1 MSNKGKQ
8 NLFVRL
14 VLTLGCVSI
23 FSTITI
29 TSAWAVDP
37 QVIETEQARIET
49 VATISKATVCVFGSK
64 GGGGGSGVLIS
75 PDGYALSNFH
85 VTEAT
90 GTFMKC
96 GLDDGKLYDTV
107 LVGLDPTGDVAL
119 IKLLGREDFPYAPLG
134 NSDQVQVGDE
144 VYTVGNPF
152 LLAAD
157 YRPSV
162 SLGIVSGTHRYQYP
176 AGTFLEYTDCIQV
189 DAAINPGNSGGP
201 LFNDRGE
208 VIGINGRASFEKR
221 GRVNTGAGYAIS
233 INQIKMFLDHL
244 KSGRVV
250 DHATLGATLV
260 SDEDGTLY
268 VDQILE
274 TESVYRRGL
283 QSRDEIISIAG
294 RTLTSVNQFKNI
306 LGIFP
311 EGWPVKLAFRQ
322 EGETQ
327 NILVRL
333 PALHSEQELAEI
345 VKPKKSMHPAMGEV
359 EKQPTGP
366 EEYQHLYE
374 AKPGYANYY
383 FNRVQQERVLQAYRS
398 TVQNLE
404 MTEAAQN
411 KSVWVVTGTEAK
423 GAKYELV
430 LAPTAIGFR
439 IGRGIY
445 LQPLQGEAGIDEPE
459 ASGGLLIALH
469 QLRVWLTNG
478 PSGFTDNYHWGSEP
492 LDGEG
497 PLVDVLVTTW
507 ENMESRWLFN
517 QETGQ
522 LVGLDSRR
530 VEDIEACELRFGSY
544 QQYEQVF
551 FPEQIRVSYSGTSL
565 VTLNTE
571 EIKVNQPAAASEN
584 KDAKVEEQK

>member
-1 MSNKGKQ
+1 MRNQSVSFMLAVSCLCAM
-8 NLFVRL
+8 LFSGGRSV
-14 VLTLGCVSI
+14 
-23 FSTITI
+23 F
-29 TSAWAVDP
+29 AVDP
-37 QVIETEQARIET
+37 DVLKAQEERVQT

-96 GLDDGKLYDTV
+96 GLNDGKLYDTV

-119 IKLLGREDFPYAPLG
+119 IKLLGRDDFPYAPLG
-134 NSDQVQVGDE
+134 DSDQVRLGDD

-157 YRPSV
+157 YHPSV
-162 SLGIVSGTHRYQYP
+162 SLGIVSGVHRYQYP

-260 SDEDGTLY
+260 SDDEGALY

-274 TESVYRRGL
+274 IESVYRRGL
-283 QSRDEIISIAG
+283 RARDEIVSMAS

-311 EGWPVKLAFRQ
+311 EGWPVELTFRQ
-322 EGETQ
+322 EGETKK
-327 NILVRL
+327 ILVRL
-333 PALHSEQELAEI
+333 PALHT
-345 VKPKKSMHPAMGEV
+345 
-359 EKQPTGP
+359 EKQIQDIVAPKQAMPHNLGKV
-366 EEYQHLYE
+366 EEPQPPAEYKHLYE
-374 AKPGYANYY
+374 AKAGYANFY
-383 FNRVQQERVLQAYRS
+383 FNRLEQERVLEGYRS
-398 TVQNLE
+398 TVKEFNLSE
-404 MTEAAQN
+404 TIDD
-411 KSVWVVTGTEAK
+411 KSIWVVTGTEEK
-423 GAKYELV
+423 GAKYELI
-430 LAPTAIGFR
+430 LAPAGIGFR
-439 IGRGIY
+439 IGRGTY
-445 LQPLQGEAGIDEPE
+445 FQPLKGEAGVDEP
-459 ASGGLLIALH
+459 AGSGGLLIAMH
-469 QLRVWLTNG
+469 QLRVWLTQG
-478 PSGFTDNYHWGSEP
+478 PQGFTDYHYWGSEP
-492 LDGEG
+492 LDGTG
-497 PLVDVLVTTW
+497 PPVDVLITIW
-507 ENMESRWLFN
+507 ENTESRWLFDKS
-517 QETGQ
+517 TGR
-522 LVGLDSRR
+522 LVGVDSRL
-530 VEDIEACELRFGSY
+530 VEDVEACELRFGDF
-544 QQYEQVF
+544 QQYERSY
-551 FPEQIRVSYSGTSL
+551 FPASINVSYSGSSL
-565 VTLNTE
+565 VKLSTS
-571 EIKVNQPAAASEN
+571 EIEVKQPAANGTPNSN
-584 KDAKVEEQK
+584 PEEGGN